1 MDHFFFNLLYSVFS
15 SGLVNLLASYFFLFA
30 HTVCPSSFNF
40 LIHSII
46 MFLSFSLHLA
56 FNLEHLPI
64 ISCFHETFSSV
75 WTVLA
80 TGQKGCWFCFVL
92 DLTVLYIPQLIK
104 TYRKCTVPEIGFW
117 LSVKC
122 DFFCSSTS
130 PKLPMRKKKCTFQYV
145 CAIRLKDL
153 TQCWPHFELVCVIL

>member
-40 LIHSII
+40 LIHSI

-56 FNLEHLPI
+56 SDLQHLPF

-80 TGQKGCWFCFVL
+80 TGQKGCWFSFVL
-92 DLTVLYIPQLIK
+92 DLTALYIPQLIK
-104 TYRKCTVPEIGFW
+104 TYQKCTAPEIGFW
-117 LSVKC
+117 HSVKC
-122 DFFCSSTS
+122 DLWAIFIFIFFALQ
-130 PKLPMRKKKCTFQYV
+130 PLPSFQWEKKYISICMCY
-145 CAIRLKDL
+145 
-153 TQCWPHFELVCVIL
+153 